1 MENDDDEENSIEEWL
16 DQYQENPS
24 RLKVE
29 SALDV
34 LKDDSIYSEKGDEMQ
49 SIIFK
54 FEKLYCTE
62 PWNPLKQKDITDF
75 FKAIGSCRSN
85 YLG

>member
-1 MENDDDEENSIEEWL
+1 MENDDDEENSIEEWF

-34 LKDDSIYSEKGDEMQ
+34 LKDDYIYSKKGD
-49 SIIFK
+49 
-54 FEKLYCTE
+54 
-62 PWNPLKQKDITDF
+62 
-75 FKAIGSCRSN
+75 
-85 YLG
+85 

>member
-1 MENDDDEENSIEEWL
+1 MENDDDEENSVEEWF

-34 LKDDSIYSEKGDEMQ
+34 LKDDSMYSEKEMKCKVL
-49 SIIFK
+49 SSNLK
-54 FEKLYCTE
+54 SCTV
-62 PWNPLKQKDITDF
+62 
-75 FKAIGSCRSN
+75 
-85 YLG
+85 

>member
-1 MENDDDEENSIEEWL
+1 MENDDDEENSVEEWF

-34 LKDDSIYSEKGDEMQ
+34 LKDDSMYSEKGDEMQ

-54 FEKLYCTE
+54 FEKLYCMNHET
-62 PWNPLKQKDITDF
+62 P
-75 FKAIGSCRSN
+75 SN
-85 YLG
+85 KRA